1 MKCKFYD
8 ICNILSHSYSKLKDL
23 NGNIN
28 GRPFMIPPKG
38 KPILWEELTWKD
50 VDKLTRTMKMA
61 IIPTAACE
69 QHGPHLP
76 LSVDTIDCYE
86 VAKRVSERTGVP
98 VVPPLTYGCSQSHGD
113 FPGTLSIRPETMTR
127 MICEIAEWLYRSR
140 IRKVLIL
147 NGHMW
152 NWGPIYSARENLRYD
167 FPDLQV
173 RVLNWW
179 ETTPNTM
186 AKLVE
191 DCPVFP
197 SYIHAN
203 IAETACVLAVRPD
216 LVDMTEAVDEE
227 DYETFFEYR
236 MDHYSKTGVV
246 GRGATKASAKLGQEL
261 FQMVVDQLVPMVEKA
276 LAEKNPRS
284 HNSNNNASNNHS
296 VGLRREKGKA
306 DYGNRGRN
314 KAEKT

>member
-1 MKCKFYD
+1 
-8 ICNILSHSYSKLKDL
+8 
-23 NGNIN
+23 
-28 GRPFMIPPKG
+28 MIPLKG
-38 KPILWEELTWKD
+38 RPILWEELTWKD

-113 FPGTLSIRPETMTR
+113 FPGTLSIRPETMIR
-127 MICEIAEWLYRSR
+127 MICEISEWLYRSR

-179 ETTPNTM
+179 ETTPTTM

-203 IAETACVLAVRPD
+203 IAETACVLAARPD
-216 LVDMTEAVDEE
+216 LVNMHEAIDEE

-246 GRGATKASAKLGQEL
+246 GRGATKATAELGQEL
-261 FQMVVDQLVPMVEKA
+261 FQMVVDRLVPMVEKA
-276 LAEKNPRS
+276 LAEKNPRIG
-284 HNSNNNASNNHS
+284 NNNFTTTNGHTA
-296 VGLRREKGKA
+296 RRKGEKGKKTVQ
-306 DYGNRGRN
+306 NKRGGK
-314 KAEKT
+314 KAE

>member
-1 MKCKFYD
+1 
-8 ICNILSHSYSKLKDL
+8 
-23 NGNIN
+23 
-28 GRPFMIPPKG
+28 MIPPKG

-50 VDKLTRTMKMA
+50 VDELTRTMKMA

-113 FPGTLSIRPETMTR
+113 FPGTLSIRPETMMR

-191 DCPVFP
+191 DCPVAP

-216 LVDMTEAVDEE
+216 LVNMKEAIDEE
-227 DYETFFEYR
+227 DYDTFFEYR

-246 GRGATKASAKLGQEL
+246 GRGATKATPKLGQEL
-261 FQMVVDQLVPMVEKA
+261 FQMVVDQLAPMVEKA

-284 HNSNNNASNNHS
+284 RNSNNTSNNPTAK
-296 VGLRREKGKA
+296 LTREKGKKT
-306 DYGNRGRN
+306 DNGKRGRN
-314 KAEKT
+314 KAE

>member
-1 MKCKFYD
+1 
-8 ICNILSHSYSKLKDL
+8 
-23 NGNIN
+23 
-28 GRPFMIPPKG
+28 MIPPKG

-50 VDKLTRTMKMA
+50 VDELTRTMKMA

-98 VVPPLTYGCSQSHGD
+98 VVPPLTYGCSQSHGN

-140 IRKVLIL
+140 IKKVLIL

-186 AKLVE
+186 AKVVE

-216 LVDMTEAVDEE
+216 LVNMREAIDEE
-227 DYETFFEYR
+227 DYDTFFEYR
-236 MDHYSKTGVV
+236 MDDYSKTGVV
-246 GRGATKASAKLGQEL
+246 GRGATKATAKLGQEL
-261 FQMVVDQLVPMVEKA
+261 FQMVVDQLAPMVEKA

-284 HNSNNNASNNHS
+284 RNSNNTSNNHTAK
-296 VGLRREKGKA
+296 LTREKKT

-314 KAEKT
+314 KAEQT

>member
-1 MKCKFYD
+1 
-8 ICNILSHSYSKLKDL
+8 
-23 NGNIN
+23 
-28 GRPFMIPPKG
+28 MIPPKG

-50 VDKLTRTMKMA
+50 VDELTRTMKMA

-113 FPGTLSIRPETMTR
+113 FPGTLSIRPETMMR

-191 DCPVFP
+191 DCPVAP

-216 LVDMTEAVDEE
+216 LVNMKEAIDEE
-227 DYETFFEYR
+227 DYDTFFEYR

-246 GRGATKASAKLGQEL
+246 GRGATKATPKLGEEL

-284 HNSNNNASNNHS
+284 RNSNSNNTSNNPTAK
-296 VGLRREKGKA
+296 LTREKGKKT
-306 DYGNRGRN
+306 DNGKRGRN
-314 KAEKT
+314 KAE

>member
-1 MKCKFYD
+1 
-8 ICNILSHSYSKLKDL
+8 
-23 NGNIN
+23 
-28 GRPFMIPPKG
+28 MIPPKG

-50 VDKLTRTMKMA
+50 VDELTRKMKMA

-98 VVPPLTYGCSQSHGD
+98 VVPPLTYGCSQSHGN
-113 FPGTLSIRPETMTR
+113 FPGTLSIRPETMMR
-127 MICEIAEWLYRSR
+127 MICEISEWLYRSR

-191 DCPVFP
+191 DCPVSP

-216 LVDMTEAVDEE
+216 LVNMKQAIDEE
-227 DYETFFEYR
+227 DYDTFFEYR
-236 MDHYSKTGVV
+236 MDQYSTTGVV
-246 GRGATKASAKLGQEL
+246 GRGATKATPKLGEEL
-261 FQMVVDQLVPMVEKA
+261 FQMVVDELVPMVEKA
-276 LAEKNPRS
+276 LVEKNPRS
-284 HNSNNNASNNHS
+284 RNSSNTSNNHTAK
-296 VGLRREKGKA
+296 LTREKGKT
-306 DYGNRGRN
+306 DQEKRGRN
-314 KAEKT
+314 KAE